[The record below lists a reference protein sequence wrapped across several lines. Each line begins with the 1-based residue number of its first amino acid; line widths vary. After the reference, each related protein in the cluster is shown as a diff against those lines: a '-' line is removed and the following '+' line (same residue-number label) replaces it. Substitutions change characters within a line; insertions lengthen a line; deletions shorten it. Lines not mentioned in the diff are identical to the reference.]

1 MFLGRGIFIL
11 LPYFFIF
18 DKLSLFRYNIIK
30 NDTMKNFIKNELKNW
45 KAVEVLWIVTA
56 SAIILSLSIYWKE
69 NIIGIVSSISG
80 ILCVILTGK
89 GKLSSYIFG
98 MINTILYSYIAFNAK
113 YYGEF
118 MLNIFYYIP
127 MNIAGFI
134 LWSRNLNNENKE
146 VIKTKLNN
154 KYKII
159 IFAFSFIS
167 IFIYGLILKKLG
179 GSLPFVD
186 SASTVFAVTAQIL
199 CIKRCSEQ
207 WIMWILV
214 NILNISIWYI
224 NFSSGGDNIA
234 TLLMWSVY
242 LVNAL
247 FMLIKWYKEANG

>member
-1 MFLGRGIFIL
+1 
-11 LPYFFIF
+11 
-18 DKLSLFRYNIIK
+18 
-30 NDTMKNFIKNELKNW
+30 MKNFIKNELKNW
-45 KAVEVLWIVTA
+45 KAAEVLWIVTA
-56 SAIILSLSIYWKE
+56 SAIILSLSLYWKE

-134 LWSRNLNNENKE
+134 LWSRNLNNESKE

-159 IFAFSFIS
+159 IFALSFIS
-167 IFIYGLILKKLG
+167 IFIYGLILK
-179 GSLPFVD
+179 
-186 SASTVFAVTAQIL
+186 
-199 CIKRCSEQ
+199 
-207 WIMWILV
+207 
-214 NILNISIWYI
+214 N
-224 NFSSGGDNIA
+224 
-234 TLLMWSVY
+234 
-242 LVNAL
+242 
-247 FMLIKWYKEANG
+247 

>member
-1 MFLGRGIFIL
+1 
-11 LPYFFIF
+11 
-18 DKLSLFRYNIIK
+18 
-30 NDTMKNFIKNELKNW
+30 MKKIIKNELQNW
-45 KAVEVLWIVTA
+45 KSIEIIWIIIA
-56 SAIILSLSIYWKE
+56 CSIILSLSIYWKE

-98 MINTILYSYIAFNAK
+98 MINTILYSIIAFSAK

-118 MLNIFYYIP
+118 MLNVFYYIP
-127 MNIAGFI
+127 MNIVGFV
-134 LWSRNLNNENKE
+134 LWSRNMNNENKE

-159 IFAFSFIS
+159 IFALSFIS
-167 IFIYGLILKKLG
+167 IFIYGFILKKLV

-186 SASTVFAVTAQIL
+186 SASTVFAITAQIL
-199 CIKRCSEQ
+199 CVKRCTEQ

-224 NFSSGGDNIA
+224 NFASGGDNIA

-242 LVNAL
+242 LVNAV
-247 FMLIKWYKEANG
+247 FMFIKWYREANNKSKIN

>member
-1 MFLGRGIFIL
+1 MILVYNLLLKNVFIE
-11 LPYFFIF
+11 FIM
-18 DKLSLFRYNIIK
+18 IK
-30 NDTMKNFIKNELKNW
+30 QFIKNELQNW
-45 KAVEVLWIVTA
+45 KLIEILWIIIA
-56 SAIILSLSIYWKE
+56 CSIILSLSIYWKE
-69 NIIGIVSSISG
+69 NVIGIVSSISG

-98 MINTILYSYIAFNAK
+98 MVNTILYSYIAFNAK

-118 MLNIFYYIP
+118 MLNVFYYIP

-134 LWSRNLNNENKE
+134 LWSRNLNKENSE

-159 IFAFSFIS
+159 IFALSFAS
-167 IFIYGLILKKLG
+167 IFVYGLVLKKLG

-186 SASTVFAVTAQIL
+186 SASTVFAITAQIL
-199 CIKRCSEQ
+199 CVKRCTEQ

-242 LVNAL
+242 LVNAV
-247 FMLIKWYKEANG
+247 FMLIKWYKEANNKN

>member
-1 MFLGRGIFIL
+1 
-11 LPYFFIF
+11 
-18 DKLSLFRYNIIK
+18 
-30 NDTMKNFIKNELKNW
+30 MKKIIKNELQNW
-45 KAVEVLWIVTA
+45 KVIEVVWIIIA
-56 SAIILSLSIYWKE
+56 CSIILSLSIYWKE

-98 MINTILYSYIAFNAK
+98 MINTILYSIIAFNAK

-118 MLNIFYYIP
+118 MLNVFYYIP
-127 MNIAGFI
+127 MNIVGFV
-134 LWSRNLNNENKE
+134 LWSRNMNSENKE

-159 IFAFSFIS
+159 IFALSFIS
-167 IFIYGLILKKLG
+167 IFIYGFILKKLG

-186 SASTVFAVTAQIL
+186 SASTVFAITAQIL
-199 CIKRCSEQ
+199 CVKRCTEQ

-224 NFSSGGDNIA
+224 NFASGGDNIA

-242 LVNAL
+242 LVNAV
-247 FMLIKWYKEANG
+247 FMFIKWYREANNKNQQIN